1 MTFYQL
7 IKNIKPYVYP
17 YRWIIALTLLFTA
30 LGSFVGQINALIMK
44 YTVDNVN
51 SFVQEGQ
58 LVENALSLLLTI
70 GLAFLVKE
78 VFSVLIQIG
87 QKQSGEKL
95 RIYISKDL
103 AQEVIE
109 RILTYKVSFFMDKEN
124 ASGKLQTQIDKGV
137 ESLTRLVQNFFID
150 ILPLFATAVVALIM
164 LFYSNF
170 YVGLVGVFVM
180 PIYFYA
186 STLQAKRMRGSRLKI
201 KAFREQK
208 SQGIITILESISV
221 IKSFN
226 REEIEAEKQLGLQV
240 NLTKS
245 QLNIRRIKTGFEA
258 SKDIIQQVGLVL
270 IVLFTVYFIIRG
282 EMTIGAIMFN
292 IMLFNNVAAPIKQF
306 HRIYG
311 EMHNDI
317 LYSESY
323 FQILNAAEEVEPS
336 GTFIPNHV
344 EGKFELKEVDFS
356 YPNGTHALKKV
367 NMVISPKEITAL
379 VGLSGA
385 GKTTIVSLLDRFYEP
400 ASGEI
405 LLDGVPLREYDTTF
419 LRSQI
424 GLVLQKNHIFN
435 GSIED
440 NIRYGNPNATKA
452 EIIEAAKKAYIH
464 DQIIEKSQGYDSL
477 ALELSGG
484 QQQRIAIA
492 RLFLKNPPIIFL
504 DEPTASLDAVAT
516 EQIKNSIDAIKKDRT
531 VVIISHSIS
540 QIIDS
545 DIIYSM
551 KEGKILERGPHAE
564 IYQLNGTYKEIF
576 DSMARS
582 LNINKISETYNG
594 NSDN

>member
-44 YTVDNVN
+44 YTVDSVN
-51 SFVQEGQ
+51 TFVQENR
-58 LVENALSLLLTI
+58 LLENSVSLLIGI
-70 GLAFLVKE
+70 GLAFLIKE

-109 RILTYKVSFFMDKEN
+109 RILKYKVSFFSNKEN
-124 ASGKLQTQIDKGV
+124 SSGKLQTQIDKGV

-150 ILPLFATAVVALIM
+150 ILPLFATAIVALVM

-180 PIYFYA
+180 PVYFYV

-201 KAFREQK
+201 KSYREQK
-208 SQGIITILESISV
+208 SQGIITILESITV

-226 REEIEAEKQLGLQV
+226 REDIESTKQLGLQV
-240 NLTKS
+240 DLTKS
-245 QLNIRRIKTGFEA
+245 QLDIRRIKTSFEA

-270 IVLFTVYFIIRG
+270 IVLFTVFFILRG

-292 IMLFNNVAAPIKQF
+292 IMLFNNIAAPIKQF

-323 FQILNAAEEVEPS
+323 FNILNAAEELEPS
-336 GTFIPNHV
+336 GKLAPQKIN
-344 EGKFELKEVDFS
+344 GKFELRDVNFT
-356 YPNGTHALKKV
+356 YPNGTKALKNV
-367 NMVISPKEITAL
+367 NMTINPKEITAI

-400 ASGEI
+400 DSGEI
-405 LLDGVPLREYDTTF
+405 LLDGIPLHEYDTTF

-435 GSIED
+435 GTIED
-440 NIRYGNPNATKA
+440 NIRYGKPHATS
-452 EIIEAAKKAYIH
+452 EEVEEAARKAYIH
-464 DQIIEKSQGYDSL
+464 DQILDMPKGYDSL

-504 DEPTASLDAVAT
+504 DEPTASLDAIAT
-516 EQIKNSIDAIKKDRT
+516 EQIKNSIDAIKRDRT
-531 VVIISHSIS
+531 VIIISHSIS

-551 KEGKILERGPHAE
+551 SEGQILEKGPHAE
-564 IYQLNGTYKEIF
+564 IYQLNGTYKKIF

-582 LNINKISETYNG
+582 LNIDKISETYNSG
-594 NSDN
+594 DCN